1 MSVPLKRLLAGV
13 AQRSVAELTR
23 VACVLALLG
32 LSVMIFPLLF
42 PSAIAVVLSIGIG
55 HMIGIAAFGVYL
67 LAVIFDLA
75 RRRGD

>member
-1 MSVPLKRLLAGV
+1 MSAPLKGLLARV

-32 LSVMIFPLLF
+32 LSIMIFPLLF
-42 PSAIAVVLSIGIG
+42 PSAIAVVLSMGIG

>member
-1 MSVPLKRLLAGV
+1 MSVPLKGLLERV
-13 AQRSVAELTR
+13 ARRSVGELTR
-23 VACVLALLG
+23 VACALALVG

>member
-1 MSVPLKRLLAGV
+1 MSVPLKGLLQRV

>member
-1 MSVPLKRLLAGV
+1 MNVPLKGLLGRV

-32 LSVMIFPLLF
+32 LSVMVFPLLF
-42 PSAIAVVLSIGIG
+42 PNAIAVVLSIGIG

>member
-1 MSVPLKRLLAGV
+1 MSVPLKGLLVRV

>member
-1 MSVPLKRLLAGV
+1 MSVPPKGLLARV
-13 AQRSVAELTR
+13 AHRSVAELTR

-67 LAVIFDLA
+67 LAVIFDRA

>member
-1 MSVPLKRLLAGV
+1 MSPKALMERV
-13 AQRSVAELTR
+13 ARRSVAELTR

-32 LSVMIFPLLF
+32 LSVMIYPLLF
-42 PSAIAVVLSIGIG
+42 PSALAVVLSIGIG
-55 HMIGIAAFGVYL
+55 HVIGIAAFGAYL

>member
-1 MSVPLKRLLAGV
+1 MNASPKALLQRV

-23 VACVLALLG
+23 AACVLALIG
-32 LSVMIFPLLF
+32 LSVMIYPLLF
-42 PSAIAVVLSIGIG
+42 PSAIAVVLSIGVGHLIG
-55 HMIGIAAFGVYL
+55 VAAFGAYL

>member
-1 MSVPLKRLLAGV
+1 MSASPKALLERVARRSVP
-13 AQRSVAELTR
+13 ELTR
-23 VACVLALLG
+23 LACVLALLG
-32 LSVMIFPLLF
+32 LSVMVFPLLF

-75 RRRGD
+75 RRRDD

>member
-1 MSVPLKRLLAGV
+1 MSVSPKAMLQRV

-23 VACVLALLG
+23 VACVLALIG
-32 LSVMIFPLLF
+32 LSVMIYPLLF

-55 HMIGIAAFGVYL
+55 HMIGIAAFGAYL

-75 RRRGD
+75 RRRGE

>member
-1 MSVPLKRLLAGV
+1 MKVSPKALFERV
-13 AQRSVAELTR
+13 AQRSVVELTR
-23 VACVLALLG
+23 AACVLALLG
-32 LSVMIFPLLF
+32 LSVMIYPLLF

-55 HMIGIAAFGVYL
+55 QVLGIAAFGAYL

>member
-1 MSVPLKRLLAGV
+1 MSAPPQGLLARV
-13 AQRSVAELTR
+13 ARRSVTELTR

-32 LSVMIFPLLF
+32 LSVMVFPLLF
-42 PSAIAVVLSIGIG
+42 PSAIGLVLSIGVG

-75 RRRGD
+75 RRRDD